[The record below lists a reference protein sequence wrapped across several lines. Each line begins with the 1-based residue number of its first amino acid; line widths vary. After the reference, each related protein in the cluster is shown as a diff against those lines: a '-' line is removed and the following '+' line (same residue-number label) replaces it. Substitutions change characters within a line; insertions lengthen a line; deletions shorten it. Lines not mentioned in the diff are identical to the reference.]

1 MEKNS
6 GNQTEFLVSGKYCPQ
21 CNEVLTPADLEMFPR
36 CPYCDHQ
43 FQDGP
48 ELEQFILRPVLN
60 RWVANCFNWFS
71 R

>member
-6 GNQTEFLVSGKYCPQ
+6 EGKPEFLISGKYCPK
-21 CNEVLTPADLEMFPR
+21 CNEIITPADLEMFPR
-36 CPYCDHQ
+36 CPYCNFQ

-48 ELEQFILRPVLN
+48 ELEQFVLRPVLS
-60 RWVANCFNWFS
+60 RWISNCFNWFV